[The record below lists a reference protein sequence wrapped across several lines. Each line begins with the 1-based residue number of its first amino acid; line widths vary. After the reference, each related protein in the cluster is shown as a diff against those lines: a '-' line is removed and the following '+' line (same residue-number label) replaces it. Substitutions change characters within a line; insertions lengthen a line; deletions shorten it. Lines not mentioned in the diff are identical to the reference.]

1 MGSAGGWSLDTG
13 GWFGQ
18 RGGVKRGFRRRWLIG
33 SLGLAAVVCST
44 VACSDGSEEPAAPTF
59 VWDGTVLG
67 LGDTAEACFGG
78 IPAALGAGCSGV
90 VIRNW
95 RWDEAPRVKAPRE
108 FNGVPLRESVAQITF
123 RFDDG
128 AITLTKK
135 AEAAASSRV
144 PACVVVGSADPTGR
158 LTDSVIEASRRS
170 QARAEGVYVVGAGP
184 AYTMVDDRPVITLL
198 VVADTPEL
206 RRWLTD
212 TFGDGRVQV
221 CPVARP
227 VGR

>member
-1 MGSAGGWSLDTG
+1 MVGVERGLR
-13 GWFGQ
+13 Q
-18 RGGVKRGFRRRWLIG
+18 RLLGG
-33 SLGLAAVVCST
+33 SLGL
-44 VACSDGSEEPAAPTF
+44 VALLSSMVGCTDGSEEPAAPTF

-78 IPAALGAGCSGV
+78 IPAAPQMATQCFGV
-90 VIRNW
+90 LIRNW
-95 RWDEAPRVKAPRE
+95 RWDDAPGVKLLGE

-128 AITLTKK
+128 AIALTKK
-135 AEAAASSRV
+135 AKASASSRV

-170 QARAEGVYVVGAGP
+170 QVRAEGVYVVGAGP

-206 RRWLTD
+206 RRWMTD
-212 TFGDGRVQV
+212 TFEDGRVQL